1 MSGDKN
7 EIKPSAETEEELLKT
22 ETLDPKLKLEITKIP
37 GGETL
42 LYCFQCGKCTASCP
56 MRRFDEHFRPRIIAR
71 AALLGLR
78 EMILSSKEL
87 WLCAT
92 CYSCTE
98 RCPQGVR
105 LTDVMRVLRNL
116 AVKEG
121 HIHPFFKQLSD
132 IILTNGR
139 VFNDDSFLNEMR
151 SDLGL
156 APISSISK
164 EEAATILQKYKEAV
178 VKKKS
183 PKSLE
188 KGT

>member
-1 MSGDKN
+1 MSNDKN
-7 EIKPSAETEEELLKT
+7 EVKPSTETEEELLET
-22 ETLDPKLKLEITKIP
+22 ETLDPKLKLEITKIQ

-56 MRRFDEHFRPRIIAR
+56 MRRFDEHFRPRIIAK

-78 EMILSSKEL
+78 EMILSSKEI

-121 HIHPFFKQLSD
+121 HIHPFFKQLSNV
-132 IILTNGR
+132 IITNGR
-139 VFNDDSFLNEMR
+139 VFSDDSFLNEMR

-156 APISSISK
+156 ASISSISK
-164 EEAATILQKYKEAV
+164 EEAAILLQKYKEASAKED
-178 VKKKS
+178 KK
-183 PKSLE
+183 E
-188 KGT
+188 E